1 VFGYLGSF
9 MSLMVYLAPMKVFT
23 FRRIYKEKSTVGH
36 TFMPYIVAFFSSMLW
51 MYYGLLGSTKPIIYI
66 NIVACII
73 ECIYI
78 LMYLYYAS
86 KTIRMKVGKFVGL
99 GIVIVFV
106 TIIVT
111 YITLQNKI
119 IFRIKI
125 VGWVATFFSLI
136 VFGAPIK
143 NVIEAFKTRNNEFV
157 PIQLIC
163 CLTLTGLAW
172 LGYGL
177 AKKEIVIIVSHS
189 IYFSLF
195 LFNDKRHNRNVP
207 IRLQNVYHTI
217 YFSLFLYT

>member
-1 VFGYLGSF
+1 MGFFSQISILVFGYVGNF
-9 MSLMVYLAPMKVFT
+9 MSLMVYLAPIFT
-23 FRRIYKEKSTVGH
+23 FRKIYDEKSTVGH
-36 TFMPYIVAFFSSMLW
+36 TFMPYIVAFFSSVLW

-66 NIVACII
+66 NIVGCII

-86 KTIRMKVGKFVGL
+86 KTIRMRVGKFLGL

-111 YITLQNKI
+111 YVTMQNKI
-119 IFRIKI
+119 VFRIKI
-125 VGWVATFFSLI
+125 VGWVATVFSLI

-143 NVIEAFKTRNNEFV
+143 NVIEAFKSRNNEFV

-177 AKKEIVIIVSHS
+177 AKKEIVIILTNAVGF
-189 IYFSLF
+189 IICL
-195 LFNDKRHNRNVP
+195 
-207 IRLQNVYHTI
+207 LQVGVWWA
-217 YFSLFLYT
+217 FRK